1 MQAGSL
7 IFLLTPLREGRPGDQ
22 ALCHWHLFYF
32 YSRPCGRG
40 DVFSFSRRKA
50 CSDHFY
56 SRPCGR
62 GDVLRSMAQL
72 RAADFYSRPCGRGDM
87 DDAQKLLDEGKFLL
101 TPLREGRPLGQSLAA
116 VISISTHAP
125 AGGATPSVPTRGPE
139 ERDFYSRPCGR
150 GDQTRC
156 IPADLGFLHFY
167 SRPCGRGDQSRL
179 PSPCWR
185 RYFYS
190 RPCGRGDN
198 RART

>member
-72 RAADFYSRPCGRGDM
+72 RAADFYSRPCGRGDEIQLCSRYVLVDFYSRPCGRGDTTITWTKM
-87 DDAQKLLDEGKFLL
+87 ETKSFLL
-101 TPLREGRPLGQSLAA
+101 TPLREGRPK
-116 VISISTHAP
+116 
-125 AGGATPSVPTRGPE
+125 GGKLMQ
-139 ERDFYSRPCGR
+139 DC
-150 GDQTRC
+150 C
-156 IPADLGFLHFY
+156 HFY
-167 SRPCGRGDQSRL
+167 SRPCGRGDI
-179 PSPCWR
+179 
-185 RYFYS
+185 
-190 RPCGRGDN
+190 GRCPGL
-198 RART
+198 R